1 MFVCSGDC
9 GMFAFKTAEFL
20 AHGLPLTEL
29 HQEDMTMYRKK
40 LCMELF
46 RHGAIKAANNC
57 ESEVDE

>member
-1 MFVCSGDC
+1 
-9 GMFAFKTAEFL
+9 MFAFKTAEFL